1 MPKEKNFKTRLRVFP
16 AMTMIGGS
24 RHSLIAEVSIVFDKE
39 TKRTRDGKL
48 KTCNVILS
56 SRFHSIERMSEPC
69 SKRTF
74 LKACE
79 YGDEYESITCL
90 FSKPFTIRNWS
101 DRLIEKISEIR
112 IVQENPDG
120 TSIPRKTLIEQVKD
134 RLRRPEVYR
143 IEKEVRS

>member
-1 MPKEKNFKTRLRVFP
+1 
-16 AMTMIGGS
+16 MTMIGGS
-24 RHSLIAEVSIVFDKE
+24 RLSLVAEVSVVLDKE

-48 KTCNVILS
+48 ETREVIPS
-56 SRFHSIERMSEPC
+56 SRFHSIERISEPC

-79 YGDEYESITCL
+79 FGDDYDSIICL
-90 FSKPFTIRNWS
+90 FSNSFTIWNWS
-101 DRLIEKISEIR
+101 DRLIEKISKIR